1 MDPLRIDRIEK
12 YMQWLSKVKTKGG
25 KVTFKLDTGAET
37 NVIPAEIFNQ
47 LSNTP
52 TVYPIRPS

>member
-1 MDPLRIDRIEK
+1 MAIK
-12 YMQWLSKVKTKGG
+12 KGG
-25 KVTFKLDTGAET
+25 KVTFKLDTGAEA

-52 TVYPIRPS
+52 TVYPTRPS